1 MGHLQ
6 HECHPM
12 YAIQESVA
20 TGQFRHQESVID
32 THKPWQQGTQVCFKD
47 RTALLQQRQ
56 QLRQREHQEI
66 PKLGFWG
73 CNPSQPL
80 STPPNLQ
87 TYPTSP
93 PLFEELKPGITHSN
107 PT

>member
-12 YAIQESVA
+12 YAIQDSVA

-56 QLRQREHQEI
+56 QLRQREVFGQ
-66 PKLGFWG
+66 WG
-73 CNPSQPL
+73 RL
-80 STPPNLQ
+80 ARVIAAFVSTACSTAAPASSSDIL
-87 TYPTSP
+87 T
-93 PLFEELKPGITHSN
+93 LFFKRAISAP
-107 PT
+107 